1 MAWIIF
7 VFISYG
13 NVWVCFR
20 PSELVKW
27 HAIIISQF
35 IHALTHQLTEN
46 LFKTKHGRNQ
56 RDNLRKTQ
64 NTNVIEHKSNEKIW
78 SQTNMSTFQV
88 LFITRVIN
96 SCLLYVLFCIV
107 VMFVYCFNTVSV
119 LLCCVFFFTLVSFAE
134 IYLFMQRTKIHIS
147 TTAHRQEHWWEAP
160 TKHAF
165 DTLISNLSFRFAMI
179 DWREYN
185 TILKWKRQTGN
196 RGNNN
201 TITRADPNENY

>member
-56 RDNLRKTQ
+56 RDNLRKIQ

-107 VMFVYCFNTVSV
+107 VMFDFIFFCFALFLGVYCFNTVSV
-119 LLCCVFFFTLVSFAE
+119 LLCCVFFSLLFLSLKFMYLCSAPKFTSALQLIDKNTDE
-134 IYLFMQRTKIHIS
+134 K
-147 TTAHRQEHWWEAP
+147 HRQ
-160 TKHAF
+160 
-165 DTLISNLSFRFAMI
+165 
-179 DWREYN
+179 N
-185 TILKWKRQTGN
+185 THSIR
-196 RGNNN
+196 
-201 TITRADPNENY
+201 